1 MDLDAHRPPTA
12 PDARR
17 AALTA
22 LIDHAPLFPPA
33 SLTVPDAIDE
43 DRRAREDEHAWMLAR
58 LVWPASRLDEL
69 EGEDRALSV
78 LLDGPYEGDMR
89 ADAVETRWDAGLDGL
104 SAEAYVELP
113 LGDGLEAKVA
123 ALAER
128 GLRAKVRCGGAE
140 VPSAEALGRFL
151 DVCRGAGVPFKATA
165 GLHHPLAGEGRHGF
179 LNVLAACAFED
190 AAALTERV
198 ELDAAALRWRDREA
212 GAGELERVRREQLVA
227 VGSCSFFE
235 PVDDL
240 KELGIL

>member
-1 MDLDAHRPPTA
+1 MS
-12 PDARR
+12 DARR

-33 SLTVPDAIDE
+33 SLPMPDALEE
-43 DRRAREDEHAWMLAR
+43 DRRARTDEHDWLLAR

-78 LLDGPYEGDMR
+78 LLDGPYGGDLR
-89 ADAVETRWDAGLDGL
+89 AEAVETRWEAGLDGL
-104 SAEAYVELP
+104 TGEAYVELP
-113 LGDGLEAKVA
+113 LGDGLEEQVA

-140 VPSAEALGRFL
+140 VPSAGALGRFL
-151 DVCRGAGVPFKATA
+151 GLCREAGVPFKATA
-165 GLHHPLAGEGRHGF
+165 GLHHPLAAEGRHGF
-179 LNVLAACAFED
+179 LSVLAACAFED
-190 AAALTERV
+190 EAALTGDVRLTPEVLVWQGRT
-198 ELDAAALRWRDREA
+198 AAAD
-212 GAGELERVRREQLVA
+212 ELERVRREQLVA

-235 PVDDL
+235 PLDEL